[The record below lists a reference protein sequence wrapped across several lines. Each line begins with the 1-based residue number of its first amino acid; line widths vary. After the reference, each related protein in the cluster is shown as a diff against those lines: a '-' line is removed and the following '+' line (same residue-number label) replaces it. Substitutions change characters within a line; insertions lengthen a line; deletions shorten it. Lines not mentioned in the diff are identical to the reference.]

1 MLRDKIE
8 KLIEDLV
15 KQEVEL
21 EHPSVSSHGDFSTNV
36 ALKAKINPDEII
48 EKLKDNYLF
57 EKVEKAGP
65 GFINVYLSKKSS

>member
-1 MLRDKIE
+1 MVIFL
-8 KLIEDLV
+8 LTL
-15 KQEVEL
+15 
-21 EHPSVSSHGDFSTNV
+21 T
-36 ALKAKINPDEII
+36 LKAKINPDEII